1 MCVILVCPDENA
13 RPTRDV
19 LEACHEANPHGAGMA
34 WRERGK
40 VRWMKNLDVD
50 DVEALLVELDG
61 EVIIHFRWAS
71 VGGIDADLCHP
82 FPVSRWAKTD
92 LFGEADTVL
101 FHNGTWPAYD
111 EALRRLRQE
120 HGKRLPRGPMSD
132 TRAAALCVHAHGRRI
147 LSKLPGRWVWMN
159 AKQTR
164 FYGPWAEFR
173 GMKVSNRNFVRRVP
187 GAGRPVIDWSDPA
200 ARTASATGFHQPDL
214 WGCDAPE
221 NGDQNGATPR
231 ATASSLISSLTL
243 TNSQ

>member
-34 WRERGK
+34 WREGGK

-50 DVEALLVELDG
+50 DAEALLEELDG
-61 EVIIHFRWAS
+61 EVVIHFRWAS

-82 FPVSRWAKTD
+82 FPVARWAKTD

-111 EALRRLRQE
+111 AALNRLRHD

-132 TRAAALCVHAHGRRI
+132 TRAAAVCAHHLGRRI
-147 LSKLPGRWVWMN
+147 LSKLPGRWVWMY
-159 AKQTR
+159 AGQKTR
-164 FYGPWAEFR
+164 LYGDWSEFR
-173 GMKVSNRNFVRRVP
+173 GMKVSNRNFLRRLNR
-187 GAGRPVIDWSDPA
+187 RPAPFEWADEEDGFDA
-200 ARTASATGFHQPDL
+200 ADQPEL
-214 WGCDAPE
+214 WMGEGPE
-221 NGDQNGATPR
+221 NGAPNGATAR
-231 ATASSLISSLTL
+231 GTATSLGQLTTL
-243 TNSQ
+243 TDY